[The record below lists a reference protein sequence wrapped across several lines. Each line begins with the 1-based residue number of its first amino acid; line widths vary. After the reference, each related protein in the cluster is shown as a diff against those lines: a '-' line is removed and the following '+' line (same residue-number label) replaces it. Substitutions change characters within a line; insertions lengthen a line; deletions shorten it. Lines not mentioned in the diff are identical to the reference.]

1 MDVRELLDRL
11 QQQLEEGE
19 WILTLG
25 LLPEESQR
33 WKDETIALVAQVPK
47 AEAYL
52 TAIRDLPMER
62 GQYLASLEEGVA
74 IVADLMRAIAA
85 QAGIPLE
92 LERETGP
99 AIGPILPPWAD
110 VRPLVTEA
118 ALPEE
123 EKGAAE
129 SAIQSLWMA
138 LERQD
143 VIAWEVVREG
153 AIAAAKVDRNLFFT
167 VIHFL
172 IERMDD
178 IE

>member
-33 WKDETIALVAQVPK
+33 WKDETIALIAQVPK

-52 TAIRDLPMER
+52 TAIRELPMER
-62 GQYLASLEEGVA
+62 GQYLTSLEEGVA
-74 IVADLMRAIAA
+74 IVADLMRTIAA

-92 LERETGP
+92 LERDVGP
-99 AIGPILPPWAD
+99 AIGPILPPWSD
-110 VRPLVTEA
+110 VRPLVTGA
-118 ALPEE
+118 SLPEG

-129 SAIQSLWMA
+129 SALQTLWSA
-138 LERQD
+138 LEQQGG
-143 VIAWEVVREG
+143 IAWEVVREG
-153 AIAAAKVDRNLFFT
+153 TIAAAKVDRNLFFT

-172 IERMDD
+172 IERMED